1 MSKIYKFFSFLLVAC
16 FATMGAW
23 AQTPVKS
30 LEDLENGA
38 AYTIKSEGRGY
49 LIYAPDKDAERAY
62 CSNNEVRG
70 TVTVNPAE
78 PNLNHQWTFYKSN
91 NGGCYLY
98 NLGAKKFLYKDS
110 TPKYTTFTLEPLGND
125 VTFKASTS
133 PSKWNHYG
141 DI

>member
-62 CSNNEVRG
+62 
-70 TVTVNPAE
+70 
-78 PNLNHQWTFYKSN
+78 
-91 NGGCYLY
+91 
-98 NLGAKKFLYKDS
+98 
-110 TPKYTTFTLEPLGND
+110 
-125 VTFKASTS
+125 
-133 PSKWNHYG
+133 
-141 DI
+141 